1 MTGVTTE
8 ADLDVVRGFWNA
20 LYDRDWERIA
30 SFFGPTSVYW
40 DVPVGPSAAARGPAD
55 IVSRL
60 KLGLDGLSEYE
71 QFEGPVVANNGV
83 VMTEHREVW
92 HWSSGE
98 TASLPFVS
106 VMTVADGVITL
117 WKDYWDYATL
127 MQAAP
132 ATWHDRL
139 ANADLSWVY
148 DASGDGL
155 AP

>member
-1 MTGVTTE
+1 MAV
-8 ADLDVVRGFWNA
+8 DDDIRQVRGFWQA
-20 LYDRDWERIA
+20 LYDRDWDRIA
-30 SFFGPTSVYW
+30 SFFGPDSVYW
-40 DVPVGPSAAARGPAD
+40 DVPVGPGAAAKGPAD

-60 KLGLDGLSEYE
+60 KLGLDGLAGYE
-71 QFEGPVVANNGV
+71 QFEGPVIAADGH

-92 HWSSGE
+92 HWPSGE

-106 VMTVADGVITL
+106 VMRVSDGVIVL

-132 ATWHDRL
+132 ASWHDRL
-139 ANADLSWVY
+139 DNADLSWVY
-148 DASGDGL
+148 DASNDGL

>member
-1 MTGVTTE
+1 MTTGGE
-8 ADLDVVRGFWNA
+8 IALVRGFWQA
-20 LYDRDWERIA
+20 LYDRDWDRIA
-30 SFFGPTSVYW
+30 SHFGPTSVYW
-40 DVPVGPSAAARGPAD
+40 DVPVGPAAAAKGPAD

-60 KLGLDGLSEYE
+60 KLGLDGLAGYE
-71 QFEGPVVANNGV
+71 QFEGPIVTNGEV

-92 HWSSGE
+92 HWPTGE

-127 MQAAP
+127 MNAAP
-132 ATWHDRL
+132 PAWHDRL
-139 ANADLSWVY
+139 ATADLSWVY